1 VFRIAWCIPAQVQS
15 LREGEGWRDT
25 MDSLSA
31 ASADH
36 AARLAAV
43 EQHVAVLEGSQAKTQ
58 KGHGELEA
66 SYLRHKARTSDAVA
80 DLQKSVAASQ
90 KDHSGARQ
98 SSP

>member
-1 VFRIAWCIPAQVQS
+1 VQS